1 MLITLK
7 NWKTGLDFIGKHLK
21 QLGWEAAHDLK
32 HTILSLKHGGACMA
46 ASVTLSLMFTDD
58 AAADRSN
65 RMNYKVRRAMRSA
78 QNHQNL

>member
-1 MLITLK
+1 
-7 NWKTGLDFIGKHLK
+7 
-21 QLGWEAAHDLK
+21 
-32 HTILSLKHGGACMA
+32 MA